1 MVAHLVYQAQ
11 VFIMRWPPFEHV
23 FFDCDSTLTTIEG
36 IDVLADT
43 EDKRR
48 RVEALT
54 QAAMDGEVDLDEIYA
69 ERLQALKPTRR
80 QVFDLRNAYKRH
92 MVEDADLVIGA
103 LHKLGHKVYIISGG
117 LLEPVAEFGISLGVP
132 RDRIRAVHI
141 AYNELSGQWW
151 EGPQTDDQLYL
162 TYTAGALTVS
172 DGKAQIVRELM
183 GDQRGRSLLIGDGM
197 SDYHA
202 AEAVDLFVGY
212 GGVAARAKV
221 REAAPA
227 YLESQSLAPLLALAG
242 GPGALR
248 TLGTWTTEYQLL
260 ASKVRHL
267 LHQGAIIFNDEQLES
282 RFQKA
287 LLDPQ

>member
-1 MVAHLVYQAQ
+1 
-11 VFIMRWPPFEHV
+11 MRWPPFEHV

-172 DGKAQIVRELM
+172 DGKAQIVRELL

>member
-1 MVAHLVYQAQ
+1 
-11 VFIMRWPPFEHV
+11 MRWPPFEHV

-80 QVFDLRNAYKRH
+80 QVFELRNAYQRH
-92 MVEDADLVIGA
+92 MVEDADLVIDA

>member
-1 MVAHLVYQAQ
+1 
-11 VFIMRWPPFEHV
+11 MRWPPFEHV